1 MTAATFWD
9 ELKAK
14 GFDAKRMRDGQQK
27 ILCPEC
33 SDTRTKNRGE
43 PCLSMHVNDQGA
55 QWRCHH
61 CDWEGNVW
69 RAPITN
75 GNGSL
80 GASRTPRLNETLA
93 GSKTKPLTDVMAHWF
108 QRRGI
113 STGTLERAGVCSGSA
128 YLNGAR
134 QSAIAFVHKDS
145 NGDVIN
151 IKYRGKDKTFT
162 QEAGGQRLPYLWHL
176 VDAEQEQLIIVEGE
190 VDALSLMEVGID
202 NVISVPDGASDKKLN
217 WLDELHDEL
226 DAFKR
231 VILFTDDDK
240 PGLGLRDELCR
251 RLSAIR
257 CWKVSLPQGCKDA
270 NDVLCHHDPDTL
282 RSVVADAQPFPL
294 RALRETNEYV
304 EDALRLLHGDI
315 KAAVSTG
322 VEAMDFFYKVRA
334 GELTLVSGAP
344 GVGKSEIIDYF
355 ITQMSANE
363 GWRFAMCSFENPVD
377 EHINKLVAKVV
388 GKPAWKTQGDTQM
401 TDDEW
406 LQGVSFIGKHLYWIR
421 AEDEAPT
428 IEWCLNTA
436 TACVQRYPNVRG
448 LVLDPYNE
456 FEHKRPSGWTET
468 EYVSQMMASIKRW
481 AMQYGVHVWLVAH
494 PAKMRR
500 NPDGTYP
507 TPEPYDIAGSANFYN
522 KADNIL
528 IVERDFTPGSR
539 DVRVHVK
546 KIRFKHTGTVG
557 TVDLRYD
564 YTSGRYEAGA
574 AKLSG

>member
-1 MTAATFWD
+1 MTLATFWD
-9 ELKAK
+9 ELKAQ
-14 GFDAKRMRDGQQK
+14 GFDLNHMHEGQQK
-27 ILCPEC
+27 IRCPEC
-33 SDTRTKNRGE
+33 SNERTKNRGE

-80 GASRTPRLNETLA
+80 GASRTPRLNEGLA
-93 GSKTKPLTDVMAHWF
+93 GSKTKPLTDAMTHWF

-113 STGTLERAGVCSGSA
+113 SAGTLERAGVCTGSA
-128 YLNGAR
+128 YLNGTR

-145 NGDVIN
+145 NGDTIN
-151 IKYRGKDKTFT
+151 IKYRGKGKAFT

-251 RLSAIR
+251 RLSAIK
-257 CWKVSLPQGCKDA
+257 CWKVRLPQGCKDA
-270 NDVLCHHDPDTL
+270 NDVLCNHDADTL
-282 RSVVADAQPFPL
+282 RGVVADAQPFPL
-294 RALRETNEYV
+294 RALRETNEYI

-322 VEAMDFFYKVRA
+322 IDSMDFFYKVRA

-377 EHINKLVAKVV
+377 EHLNKLVAKVV
-388 GKPAWKTQGDTQM
+388 GKPAWKTQADTQM

-564 YTSGRYEAGA
+564 YSSGRYEAGA